1 MEIGWIREAQIAWTP
16 SVIYLHSM
24 NSGVRFFPSIDVLR
38 KWFASRHQAAQELWI
53 GFYNRKS
60 GKKSVSYKE
69 ALDEALCTGWIDG
82 IRKNLDEES
91 YTIRFTPRKKG
102 SIWSNVNTKRAE
114 ELIREGRMLPA
125 GLKAFGSRD
134 EKKAGIYSF
143 EQPPRKLSPAYE
155 KKFRAQKKAWTFFTA
170 QAPWYQRTA
179 IHLVMSAKQEATRIR
194 RLEALIDHSGK
205 QETIPQLTRFKK

>member
-1 MEIGWIREAQIAWTP
+1 
-16 SVIYLHSM
+16 M
-24 NSGVRFFPSIDVLR
+24 NSGVRFFPSLPVLR
-38 KWFASRHQAAQELWI
+38 KWFASNHENTQELWI

-69 ALDEALCTGWIDG
+69 ARDEALCAGWIDG
-82 IRKNLDEES
+82 IRKNLDEDS

-143 EQPPRKLSPAYE
+143 EQSPKQLSPAYE
-155 KKFRAQKKAWTFFTA
+155 KKFRGHKQAWTFFTA

-179 IHLVMSAKQEATRIR
+179 IHLVMSAKQEATRLR

-205 QETIPQLTRFKK
+205 KETIPQLTRFKK

>member
-1 MEIGWIREAQIAWTP
+1 
-16 SVIYLHSM
+16 M
-24 NSGVRFFPSIDVLR
+24 NSGVRFFPSILALR
-38 KWFASRHQAAQELWI
+38 KWFASRHQSAQELWV

-69 ALDEALCTGWIDG
+69 ALDEALCAGWIDG
-82 IRKNLDEES
+82 IRKNLDEDS
-91 YTIRFTPRKKG
+91 YTIRFTPRKKR

-114 ELIREGRMLPA
+114 ELISEGRMLPA
-125 GLKAFGSRD
+125 GLDAFGSRD

-143 EQPPRKLSPAYE
+143 EQAPKKLLPAYE
-155 KKFRAQKKAWTFFTA
+155 KKFRAHKKAWAFFTA

-179 IHLVMSAKQEATRIR
+179 IHLVLSAKQEATRLR
-194 RLEALIDHSGK
+194 RLDALILHSGK